1 MLFERVAIQNV
12 RLPATSCSDV
22 HYGCAAALA
31 VQALALYEQ

>member
-12 RLPATSCSDV
+12 RLMAISASHV
-22 HYGCAAALA
+22 HSACAAALA